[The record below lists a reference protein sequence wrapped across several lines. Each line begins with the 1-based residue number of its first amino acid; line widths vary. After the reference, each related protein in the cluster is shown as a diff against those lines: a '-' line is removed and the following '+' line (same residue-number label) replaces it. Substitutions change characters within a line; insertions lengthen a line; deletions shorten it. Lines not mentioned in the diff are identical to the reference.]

1 MPYQQKPGQ
10 TNLFSNRD
18 KKEERH
24 PDFKG
29 ECQVEIN
36 GHLYPLDIAMWR
48 KESERAG
55 EFFSVSIR
63 LKGER
68 QPRPSN
74 GCQHVSDYVNQHGT
88 AFDDEGV
95 PPDDKD
101 IPF

>member
-1 MPYQQKPGQ
+1 MAYEAKPG
-10 TNLFSNRD
+10 TGTLFRNRD
-18 KKEERH
+18 QKTDKH
-24 PDFKG
+24 SDFKG

-36 GHLYPLDIAMWR
+36 GRLYPLDIAMWR

-74 GCQHVSDYVNQHGT
+74 DRQHVSDYVNQDGT